1 MTNKEPVITFLLGN
15 IFLNGTTTPQLFVY
29 MKLLAYPDS
38 FFIRK
43 TGESEIKVQE
53 IIFHEN
59 ILIIPKKARQL
70 KK

>member
-1 MTNKEPVITFLLGN
+1 MGQLP
-15 IFLNGTTTPQLFVY
+15 PQLFVY
-29 MKLLAYPDS
+29 IKLLADPDS